1 MLKANSRI
9 IHLHKKA
16 PFMREGARDTIMNLS
31 YCNSGQLSSVHLM
44 GR

>member
-9 IHLHKKA
+9 IHLHQKA
-16 PFMREGARDTIMNLS
+16 PSMREGAGDIIMNLS